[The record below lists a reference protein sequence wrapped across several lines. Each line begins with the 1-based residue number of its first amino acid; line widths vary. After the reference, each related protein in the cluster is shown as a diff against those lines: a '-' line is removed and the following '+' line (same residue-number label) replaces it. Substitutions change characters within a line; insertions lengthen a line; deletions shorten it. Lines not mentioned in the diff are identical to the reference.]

1 MTASAAAFMRSSA
14 SRSFGL
20 TNLYLAV
27 SLIHC
32 QIWALGSGRGPD
44 AHSCDCRARD
54 EDLRLGEDEFG
65 KRASGEVMNEAE
77 MGDRVDVL

>member
-1 MTASAAAFMRSSA
+1 MRSRA
-14 SRSFGL
+14 SRSLGL

-32 QIWALGSGRGPD
+32 QIWALGSGRAHD

-54 EDLRLGEDEFG
+54 EHLHLGEAKFG
-65 KRASGEVMNEAE
+65 RRAGGEVMNEAE